1 MSQTRRGATILLL
14 GLAAN
19 VVLAATLLAE
29 DALQWSGFA
38 IVRGASNA
46 PAPLESDRV
55 SSQIQIGLD
64 WSPSPALLCH
74 VNLIARTD
82 AGDSLRGHA
91 GTPEA
96 YLEAK
101 FRPGESRFR
110 LRAGAFFLPTSRENV
125 DALWENPY
133 TISSSALNTWFGEE
147 LRPIGVDAEW
157 RRGGAVLGATVFRG
171 NDTLGALP
179 VDRGWELHDRWTLLG
194 EQVES
199 GSEHYT
205 SVSAEND
212 GRLGWSGRAGWNG
225 NRFSVLFTHI
235 DNRSDGLP
243 YGKLYNWTTRF
254 EVAGFDLSLNDW
266 TVAGE
271 AGWGPTSLFVRG
283 TRYQSELR
291 AGYLLLSR
299 RLSFGR
305 ASVRFDSFS
314 NGESDHAALTL
325 AAFWT
330 PAPKLAVGLELMAS
344 GDARRALVQL
354 RYSFSG
360 R

>member
-1 MSQTRRGATILLL
+1 M
-14 GLAAN
+14 
-19 VVLAATLLAE
+19 
-29 DALQWSGFA
+29 
-38 IVRGASNA
+38 
-46 PAPLESDRV
+46 
-55 SSQIQIGLD
+55 GLD

-74 VNLIARTD
+74 VNLVARTD

-101 FRPGESRFR
+101 LRPGESRIR
-110 LRAGAFFLPTSRENV
+110 LRA
-125 DALWENPY
+125 
-133 TISSSALNTWFGEE
+133 
-147 LRPIGVDAEW
+147 
-157 RRGGAVLGATVFRG
+157 GATVFRG

-179 VDRGWELHDRWTLLG
+179 VDRGWEFHDRWTLLG
-194 EQVES
+194 ERVES
-199 GSEHYT
+199 GGEYYT

-271 AGWGPTSLFVRG
+271 AGWGPTSLVVGG
-283 TRYQSELR
+283 TRYRSDLR
-291 AGYLLLSR
+291 AGYLLLTSPTTSR
-299 RLSFGR
+299 CAPRSTGSPCTRPLVRGR
-305 ASVRFDSFS
+305 
-314 NGESDHAALTL
+314 
-325 AAFWT
+325 WT
-330 PAPKLAVGLELMAS
+330 RRG
-344 GDARRALVQL
+344 ARRCCATCCA
-354 RYSFSG
+354 RRSPRSASFRAPTAWCASP
-360 R
+360 